1 MGVRWRGAPWEGG
14 DRGAVWYR
22 RVGAAA
28 EGEEEPAEGVAAF
41 SSEGLWARFFSDG
54 WRRALFDGLVE
65 GNLLAPFGLE
75 AERAVVDGEDTVY
88 VVAMDNAT
96 AAGPARARA
105 VGDAGGPPRAVW
117 HVALEDWERRDAG
130 GDHFVRLEDLA
141 PGAEYEYTIGAAS
154 EAWEPLPEGRPTF
167 TFRAWPAPPPKG
179 GRKPSSG
186 DGGTWA
192 RAWILGDC
200 GRGGGTPRR
209 VRDAM
214 LRHAAQAPRGG
225 EADAGADAP
234 FDPLKSPA
242 WDVTLALGDNA
253 YSDGGD
259 WEHTH
264 HFFEVYEEV
273 NARVPVMPTMG
284 NHEGH
289 SSDLME
295 GTGPYYDA
303 FELPTKGESGGVPS
317 GHPSYYSFDFG
328 DIHFL
333 SIDSENNV
341 PYNDEAFFEWLEKD
355 LEAAQSAAW
364 RVAYFHHPPY
374 SKGSHD
380 SDDEWGLK
388 KMRERLVPLLEEK
401 RVEFVFTGHSHAY
414 ERSNLLS
421 GLYEGSWKTD
431 EHTVAKPE
439 KAGQGEAEK
448 EEEEGGRAAGPTIVS
463 KGDGNIVLQPSSEA
477 RSEARSK
484 DWLRSGG
491 KDAGRL
497 RQAPPETGWE
507 EHDRL
512 VKTDC
517 GPGGG
522 TLYVVAGSASQTG
535 KGRINHK
542 AMRYSSKSKG
552 TALLSIMGNSKA
564 RIDFVNEAGEVEDVV
579 ELHKQGKS
587 CLA

>member
-1 MGVRWRGAPWEGG
+1 
-14 DRGAVWYR
+14 VWFR
-22 RVGAAA
+22 RVGAVP
-28 EGEEEPAEGVAAF
+28 EGEDGGAEATTSSAGSGGGASSSFPTPA
-41 SSEGLWARFFSDG
+41 SLWARFFSDG
-54 WRRALFDGLVE
+54 WRRALFDGLADGLE
-65 GNLLAPFGLE
+65 PFGLE
-75 AERAVVDGEDTVY
+75 VERAVVDGADTVY
-88 VVAMDNAT
+88 VVAMGNAT
-96 AAGPARARA
+96 SPGPAHARA
-105 VGDAGGPPRAVW
+105 VGDGPVGNLW

-130 GDHFVRLEDLA
+130 GDHLVRLEDLA

-167 TFRAWPAPPPKG
+167 TFRAWPAPPPKS

-192 RAWILGDC
+192 RAWVLGDA

-214 LRHAAQAPRGG
+214 LRHAAQPRG
-225 EADAGADAP
+225 ADAGADADADGQEK

-253 YSDGGD
+253 YSDGGE

-264 HFFEVYEEV
+264 HFFEVYEEI

-303 FELPTKGESGGVPS
+303 FELPTEGESGGVPS

-328 DIHFL
+328 DIHFV
-333 SIDSENNV
+333 SIDSENHV
-341 PYNDEAFFEWLEKD
+341 PYNDETFFEWLEKD
-355 LEAAQSAAW
+355 LEAAQSSAW

-401 RVEFVFTGHSHAY
+401 RVEIVFTGHSHAY
-414 ERSNLLS
+414 ERSNLLG

-431 EHTVAKPE
+431 EHTKAEPE
-439 KAGQGEAEK
+439 KAEPEK
-448 EEEEGGRAAGPTIVS
+448 A
-463 KGDGNIVLQPSSEA
+463 EA

-484 DWLRSGG
+484 DKLRSGG
-491 KDAGRL
+491 KGAARL
-497 RQAPPETGWE
+497 WQAPPETGWD

-517 GPGGG
+517 GPLGG

-542 AMRYSSKSKG
+542 AMRYSTKSKG
-552 TALLSIMGNSKA
+552 SALLSIMGNSKA
-564 RIDFVNEAGEVEDVV
+564 RIDFVNEGGEVEDVV
-579 ELHKQGKS
+579 ELHKSGKG